1 MSHIRA
7 APTMTQTRNCLLL
20 VEDDMLVRLTVAL
33 MLEDDG
39 FQVVEAGTAE
49 DALQLVQAGLDAP
62 VMVTDVDL
70 GAGRNGMELADQMR
84 LLRPDIGV
92 IFITGR
98 PASLAQ
104 RPLGPREVVLP
115 KPFEGSDLSRLVTE
129 LSA

>member
-1 MSHIRA
+1 MA
-7 APTMTQTRNCLLL
+7 DQTRCLLL
-20 VEDDMLVRLTVAL
+20 VEDDALVRMTVAL

-39 FQVVEAGTAE
+39 FGVVEAGTADE
-49 DALQLVQAGLDAP
+49 ALRLVQQGLDAP

-84 LLRPDIGV
+84 LLRPDIAV

-98 PASLAQ
+98 PASLAH
-104 RPLGPREVVLP
+104 RPLNRREAVLA
-115 KPFEGSDLSRLVTE
+115 KPFEGSELSRLVTE